1 MKILHILDRSI
12 PDLSGYSIRSKYI
25 VEFQKKIGLEP
36 TVLTSP
42 KYPRT
47 PESERINNITYY
59 RSFLPQDAFSSI
71 MLKIPFIREILI
83 MEVLKK
89 DIRRLVKIHQFDI
102 LHAHSPSLCGLAAL
116 RIAQESGIPFIY
128 EARAL
133 WEDTAVDMQKFTEKS
148 IKYKISRYLETR
160 LFKRADTVIA
170 ICDNLKQEIS
180 SRIGTN
186 HIYVVPNGVNTQ
198 EFIPKE
204 KSGELINKYNLKG
217 KTIVGFIGKFFRYEG
232 LDILLKSIPLILA
245 QNKNMIFILI
255 GGGVEEA
262 NIFKMAKELKLD
274 DSVIFPGW
282 IPHEEILDY
291 YSIIDIFVY
300 PRVSKRITELVTP
313 LKPLEAMAMG
323 KMVVA
328 SNVGGLKELIKDR
341 ETGFLF
347 SAGDSDDLAKKI
359 VFLSDKDA
367 LRKEIGERAR
377 LAVLSERDWSIIVP
391 NYRDIYNRLLSNKKK
406 HENN

>member
-1 MKILHILDRSI
+1 MRILHILDRSI

-25 VEFQKKIGLEP
+25 VEFQKKMGLEP
-36 TVLTSP
+36 IVLTSP
-42 KYPRT
+42 KYPQM
-47 PESERINNITYY
+47 PKSEEINNITYY

-71 MLKIPFIREILI
+71 MLKIPFMRELLI
-83 MEVLKK
+83 MDILKK
-89 DIRRLVKIHQFDI
+89 DIRKLVKLHQFDI
-102 LHAHSPSLCGLAAL
+102 LHAHSPSLCGLAASK
-116 RIAQESGIPFIY
+116 IARESGIPFIY

-133 WEDTAVDMQKFTEKS
+133 WEDTAVDMQKFTERS
-148 IKYKISRYLETR
+148 VKYKISRYLETK
-160 LFKRADTVIA
+160 LFKKASAIVVI
-170 ICDNLKQEIS
+170 CESLKKEIS

-198 EFIPKE
+198 EFIPRE

-217 KTIVGFIGKFFRYEG
+217 KTVVGFIGKFFRYEG

-245 QNKNMIFILI
+245 KNKNMVFILI

-262 NIFKMAKELKLD
+262 NILKMAKELKLND
-274 DSVIFPGW
+274 NVIFPGW
-282 IPHEEILDY
+282 VPHQEISDY

-328 SNVGGLKELIKDR
+328 SNVGGLKELIKDQK
-341 ETGFLF
+341 TGFLF

-367 LRKEIGERAR
+367 LRKEIGQRAR

-391 NYRDIYNRLLSNKKK
+391 NYRDIYNTLLSDRKK